1 MRVKTIVTALTA
13 GMIVSGSAM
22 AASSDVDAKI
32 ANLQQ
37 QIQQLQ
43 AQVNSGSS
51 SSSMSKSS
59 GNTGGVSFVKYDADY
74 TQKMLNNQDSGVNRE
89 LAILHSR
96 ESGQLSSNSIYLGGK
111 GELQAQ
117 FRRMNSVNQGNNV
130 AAGSAVGTTG
140 TEIGADNSTAIEL
153 PYANVIFTSTI
164 GDWVTGY
171 ANMAVLNPVTNDV
184 VMPDAYFVVGN
195 LDKAPV
201 YAWGGVKTVDF
212 GDFSMD
218 NTYIPGITR
227 AAFLAS
233 GGQFG
238 VGFHNYGVTATVTLM
253 NGNANGSL
261 NASNP
266 GDQSQLNNFAAN
278 VMYQQTLNGKFTYHV
293 GTGYING
300 TGFRGDNYNTATG
313 HGDRVGAWT
322 ANAGF
327 DVAGFALST
336 DFVMTTQSVYGLANN
351 SALNPVDQTNSSGSP
366 WQNTNLFNW
375 TWIVGYTGQMT
386 NAFSG
391 GAILKAWDV
400 NSSYSM
406 PLMGHDSVFF
416 FSYSQ
421 LFQDTDN
428 NIYQFTA
435 GARTNVIDTLWFG
448 LAYNFAGGKLN
459 TNSLQA
465 SNIVQA
471 DVTVYF

>member
-43 AQVNSGSS
+43 AQVNGGSS
-51 SSSMSKSS
+51 SSSMSSKSNA
-59 GNTGGVSFVKYDADY
+59 NTGGVSFVKYDADY
-74 TQKMLNNQDSGVNRE
+74 SEQMLNNQDSGVDRE
-89 LAILHSR
+89 LAILKSR
-96 ESGQLSSNSIYLGGK
+96 QSGQLTPNSIYLGGK

-117 FRRMNSVNQGNNV
+117 FRRLNNV
-130 AAGSAVGTTG
+130 SEGNVGGAG
-140 TEIGADNSTAIEL
+140 TEVESSNSTAIEL

-201 YAWGGVKTVDF
+201 YTWGGVKTVDF
-212 GDFSMD
+212 GDFSMV

-238 VGFHNYGVTATVTLM
+238 VGFHNYGVTATVTLL
-253 NGNANGSL
+253 NGNANGAL
-261 NASNP
+261 NTSNP
-266 GDQSQLNNFAAN
+266 GNQSQVNNFAAN
-278 VMYQQTLNGKFTYHV
+278 VKYEQTLNGKFTYHV

-300 TGFRGDNYNTATG
+300 TGFRGQNYNTTTG
-313 HGDRVGAWT
+313 EGDRVGAWT

-336 DFVMTTQSVYGLANN
+336 DFVMTTNSVYGLANN

-366 WQNTNLFNW
+366 WQNTNLFSW
-375 TWIVGYTGQMT
+375 PWIVGYTSQMT
-386 NAFSG
+386 SAFNSG
-391 GAILKAWDV
+391 KILKAWDV

-421 LFQDTDN
+421 LYQDNDN

-459 TNSLQA
+459 YNSLQS
-465 SNIVQA
+465 SNVVQA

>member
-1 MRVKTIVTALTA
+1 VRVKTIVTALTA

-89 LAILHSR
+89 LTILHSR

-117 FRRMNSVNQGNNV
+117 FRRMNSVSQGNNATGV
-130 AAGSAVGTTG
+130 GAGSQRD
-140 TEIGADNSTAIEL
+140 ADNSTAIEL

-238 VGFHNYGVTATVTLM
+238 VGFHNHGVTATVTMM
-253 NGNANGSL
+253 NGNADGSL
-261 NASNP
+261 NATNP

-278 VMYQQTLNGKFTYHV
+278 VRFEQTLNGKFTYHV

-300 TGFRGDNYNTATG
+300 TGFVVKTIMQQLVMVIVLVLGLLTL
-313 HGDRVGAWT
+313 
-322 ANAGF
+322 
-327 DVAGFALST
+327 ALMLQ
-336 DFVMTTQSVYGLANN
+336 VL
-351 SALNPVDQTNSSGSP
+351 
-366 WQNTNLFNW
+366 
-375 TWIVGYTGQMT
+375 
-386 NAFSG
+386 
-391 GAILKAWDV
+391 
-400 NSSYSM
+400 
-406 PLMGHDSVFF
+406 HC
-416 FSYSQ
+416 Q
-421 LFQDTDN
+421 L
-428 NIYQFTA
+428 
-435 GARTNVIDTLWFG
+435 TL
-448 LAYNFAGGKLN
+448 
-459 TNSLQA
+459 
-465 SNIVQA
+465 
-471 DVTVYF
+471 

>member
-1 MRVKTIVTALTA
+1 VRVKTIVTALTA

-89 LAILHSR
+89 LTILHSR

-117 FRRMNSVNQGNNV
+117 FRRMNSVSQGNNATGV
-130 AAGSAVGTTG
+130 GAGSQRD
-140 TEIGADNSTAIEL
+140 ADNSTAIEL

-238 VGFHNYGVTATVTLM
+238 VGFHNYGVTATVTMM

-261 NASNP
+261 NATNP

-278 VMYQQTLNGKFTYHV
+278 VRFEQTLNGKFTYHV

-300 TGFRGDNYNTATG
+300 TGFRGENYNATTG

-351 SALNPVDQTNSSGSP
+351 SALNPTDQTNSSGSP
-366 WQNTNLFNW
+366 WQNTNLFSW
-375 TWIVGYTGQMT
+375 PWIVGYTSQM
-386 NAFSG
+386 G
-391 GAILKAWDV
+391 GAFNSGKILKSWDV

-421 LFQDTDN
+421 LYQDNDN

-435 GARTNVIDTLWFG
+435 GARANVIDTLWFG
-448 LAYNFAGGKLN
+448 LAYNFAGGTLN
-459 TNSLQA
+459 SYSLQA